1 MNKDQEIYSHYQFSY
16 LQPFIHFDYVQHST
30 IVLVHNNAMQC
41 QMHLPFK
48 NSCDFHIFHIYF
60 SFSLEVNEFVLLSI
74 KPKNTNAMK

>member
-1 MNKDQEIYSHYQFSY
+1 MNKEQEIYSHYQFSY

-30 IVLVHNNAMQC
+30 IVLVHSSANASFIQ
-41 QMHLPFK
+41 
-48 NSCDFHIFHIYF
+48 NSCDFHMYF